1 MSKVITPEVEVIEH
15 LAGGPG
21 AAKRLSL
28 IEHNG
33 DLYHSGRLF
42 AHIVLEQGCGIGY
55 HVHQGDGEIYYIL
68 KGEGVYNDNGK
79 EVTVKSGAVT
89 HTGPGEGHGITN
101 LSAEPL
107 ELIGLILYE
116 HQKAE

>member
-55 HVHQGDGEIYYIL
+55 HVHQGDGKFTTFSKVRECTMTT
-68 KGEGVYNDNGK
+68 GR
-79 EVTVKSGAVT
+79 KS
-89 HTGPGEGHGITN
+89 P
-101 LSAEPL
+101 
-107 ELIGLILYE
+107 
-116 HQKAE
+116 